1 MGIGLVSR
9 AGIAATKQIGRAL
22 VNRPQLAIASSR
34 IGITPNRAYSVKN
47 NMGITTGVNQLYLKA
62 KVWHSGGEGH
72 LELELEGDPQVMRF
86 ANSFGNMQGGVQDV
100 LHDAAVCALITGDKR
115 GGAHLSKT
123 TNYHRPVP
131 LAGTR
136 NVSVVAQ
143 MLDSTYGHA
152 FARTTLKADG
162 VVASTAE
169 HVIRAKPIIT
179 DSEVD

>member
-1 MGIGLVSR
+1 MGIGLLSR
-9 AGIAATKQIGRAL
+9 AAVTAARQLGRTVAIKPAL
-22 VNRPQLAIASSR
+22 INSR
-34 IGITPNRAYSVKN
+34 AIGITPNRGYSVKN
-47 NMGITTGVNQLYLKA
+47 NMGIETGVNQLYMRA
-62 KVWHSGGEGH
+62 KVWHGGGEGH
-72 LELELEGDPQVMRF
+72 LELTLEGDPHVMRF

-169 HVIRAKPIIT
+169 HVIRAKPIAG
-179 DSEVD
+179 DYNVD